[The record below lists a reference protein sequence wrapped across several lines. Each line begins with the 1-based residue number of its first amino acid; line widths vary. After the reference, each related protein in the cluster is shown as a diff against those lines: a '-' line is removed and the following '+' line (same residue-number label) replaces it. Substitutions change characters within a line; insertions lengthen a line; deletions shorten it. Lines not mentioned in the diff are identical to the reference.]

1 MLRKYQIDAIV
12 NTITKK
18 LTEKLE
24 GIKKQL
30 LSTWKPTNRQQE
42 CLDAMDE
49 LQDIAEKMDKLR
61 NKASKIREAIN
72 EITEAETGTTYYYYG
87 DLYPSNVA
95 SNKKDFINKL
105 IDKKVKPIPSYYDI
119 ADRVTVATISA
130 GFDISA
136 WIDQFVNDVDLCEE

>member
-24 GIKKQL
+24 GIRKQL
-30 LSTWKPTNRQQE
+30 LSNWKPTAKQQE

-49 LQDIAEKMDKLR
+49 LYDIAEKMDKLR
-61 NKASKIREAIN
+61 NKAAKVKQTIN

-87 DLYPSNVA
+87 DIYPSNVE
-95 SNKKDFINKL
+95 SNKKNFINKL
-105 IDKKVKPIPSYYDI
+105 IDKKLKPIPSSWDI

-130 GFDISA
+130 GFDITA
-136 WIDQFVNDVDLCEE
+136 WIDKFVNDVDLCEE